1 MRIAIIATPLHNMKY
16 RDFIN
21 SRRKE
26 WNSCPVGYL
35 HYFIVIYLEMSKIHL
50 DESGKRL
57 LRDLK
62 KLKRVW
68 KHLFNYIFFHKYHL
82 PPSNGVSL
90 GLSNQ

>member
-1 MRIAIIATPLHNMKY
+1 MIATPLHNTKN

-21 SRRKE
+21 SRRWG
-26 WNSCPVGYL
+26 WNSFPSSPS

-62 KLKRVW
+62 KLKTD
-68 KHLFNYIFFHKYHL
+68 
-82 PPSNGVSL
+82 PPSGIAAAPVNNDIYVRIDIYS
-90 GLSNQ
+90 

>member
-26 WNSCPVGYL
+26 WNSYPVGYL

-62 KLKRVW
+62 KLKTD
-68 KHLFNYIFFHKYHL
+68 
-82 PPSNGVSL
+82 PPSGIAAAPVNNDIYVRIDIYS
-90 GLSNQ
+90 